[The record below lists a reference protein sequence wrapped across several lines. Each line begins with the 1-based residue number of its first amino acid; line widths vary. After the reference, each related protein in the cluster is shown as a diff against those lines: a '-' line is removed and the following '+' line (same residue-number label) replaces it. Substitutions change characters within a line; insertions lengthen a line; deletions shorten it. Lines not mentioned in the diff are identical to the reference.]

1 MIFLRG
7 SLANSEMMAFQTF
20 SFVTDCAMVF
30 CLFLD
35 SPLYLCCVL
44 RYLLFVLLRLNLN
57 VALLRIV
64 MAMADKDLS
73 RLADIWSDNDA
84 LVLDLVVLLLQ
95 VLGKLLL
102 ELAVLI
108 LFLLLLKELRLC
120 ERAIP
125 TELALLLLL
134 LLLRNVVKRDLSL

>member
-1 MIFLRG
+1 
-7 SLANSEMMAFQTF
+7 
-20 SFVTDCAMVF
+20 MVF

-73 RLADIWSDNDA
+73 RLADIWSDDDA
-84 LVLDLVVLLLQ
+84 LVLDLVVLLL
-95 VLGKLLL
+95 
-102 ELAVLI
+102 
-108 LFLLLLKELRLC
+108 
-120 ERAIP
+120 
-125 TELALLLLL
+125 
-134 LLLRNVVKRDLSL
+134 